1 MVIEALLA
9 GFLDAVASQVLVPV
23 LVDVI
28 LIAVERSRTFSI
40 VLVDAMQ
47 SNIKYYNVR
56 VRGEFLP
63 RLIGIWPCLTHF
75 ES

>member
-40 VLVDAMQ
+40 VLFDAMQ

-63 RLIGIWPCLTHF
+63 RLIGI
-75 ES
+75 

>member
-63 RLIGIWPCLTHF
+63 RLIGI
-75 ES
+75 